1 MLPAEMEQRKK
12 IRRSIVAIND
22 LKAGTKLTADNLD
35 VKRPGTGLP
44 PDKISELVGKALIRD
59 IEGDTLITEADISE

>member
-1 MLPAEMEQRKK
+1 M
-12 IRRSIVAIND
+12 RRSIIATKD
-22 LKAGTKLTADNLD
+22 LKAGTKLTADDFD

-44 PDKISELVGKALIRD
+44 PDKIGELVGKTLLRD